1 MTKIKTMCK
10 IKPTHLDEIED
21 EFLKQVSKP
30 KYYCR
35 KCLRVATKKS
45 NLCKPKKL

>member
-1 MTKIKTMCK
+1 MKKIRTMCK
-10 IKPTHLDEIED
+10 IKPKNLNELED
-21 EFLKQVSKP
+21 EFLRQVSKP